1 MNSSLSDCNI
11 FDLDENLY
19 IKKSQTILY
28 LRSVFMKYKF
38 LGININKLEEII
50 LILEIKYN
58 YYFEIRLI
66 KISYLKFIL

>member
-28 LRSVFMKYKF
+28 LRRVFMKYKF
-38 LGININKLEEII
+38 LGINIYKLEEII
-50 LILEIKYN
+50 FILEIKYN

-66 KISYLKFIL
+66 KVSYLKFSL

>member
-1 MNSSLSDCNI
+1 MNTSLSDCNI